1 VWESRWKE
9 LISRESQSSADIATS
24 MNLVNP
30 IYIAR
35 NHLVEEALAA
45 ATEGDLNPTLTLLEV
60 LQQPF
65 TERSGFERF
74 AQPAPSEYKN
84 YQTFCG
90 T

>member
-1 VWESRWKE
+1 
-9 LISRESQSSADIATS
+9 
-24 MNLVNP
+24 MNLVNL

-45 ATEGDLNPTLTLLEV
+45 ATEGDLGPTLTLLEAIH
-60 LQQPF
+60 QPF
-65 TERSGFERF
+65 NERTGFERF
-74 AQPAPSEYKN
+74 TQPAQSEYKN

>member
-1 VWESRWKE
+1 
-9 LISRESQSSADIATS
+9 
-24 MNLVNP
+24 MNQINP

-35 NHLVEEALAA
+35 NHLVEGALTA

-65 TERSGFERF
+65 NERPGFESF